1 MIDYQSILNPV
12 ARDMKPS
19 GIRKFFEIAATR
31 KDCISLGVGEPDFIT
46 PRAFSQAAIDSIL
59 EGKTQYTANAGLM
72 ELRKAIGKYLDG
84 FIGVSY
90 DPASEIIITVGA
102 SEALDAA
109 FRAVCA
115 PGDEVLIP
123 EPCFVCYAPLVSLT
137 GATPVSVKC
146 YIEDEFKLNVE
157 EIEKAITPR
166 TKAILV
172 AFPNNPTGAVMEKS
186 DLEKLAPVILKNN
199 LVVFSDEIYGELV
212 YNGVKFCSIASLEGM
227 RERTIVISGFSKA
240 FAMTG
245 WRLGYICAPKPII
258 DVVYKIHQYGIMCA
272 PTAAQYAALA
282 ALNASFEDGF
292 AEVAEM
298 REKYDERRRYL
309 VDRLNAM
316 GLTCFEPRG
325 AFYAFPS
332 KPRTSPSSPA
342 ERSATAARTSSAS
355 PMPIPSKPSSAPS
368 TSSRNSST
376 SARSDLFAR
385 LNPTLRQTTPQKR
398 PAPAGRFCNDLPF
411 IIPASARFC
420 RRSF

>member
-1 MIDYQSILNPV
+1 MIDYAKILNPV

-72 ELRKAIGKYLDG
+72 ELRKAISKYLDG
-84 FIGVSY
+84 FIGVHY

-146 YIEDEFKLNVE
+146 FIEDEFKLNVD
-157 EIEKAITPR
+157 EIKKAITPR

-186 DLEKLAPVILKNN
+186 DLEKLAPVILEND

-325 AFYAFPS
+325 AFYAFPCVKS
-332 KPRTSPSSPA
+332 TGMDGEEFAYALLEAKNVAVVPGGAFGDSGKDFIRISYAYSVEA
-342 ERSATAARTSSAS
+342 IKRALDLIEEFLNER
-355 PMPIPSKPSSAPS
+355 K
-368 TSSRNSST
+368 
-376 SARSDLFAR
+376 
-385 LNPTLRQTTPQKR
+385 K
-398 PAPAGRFCNDLPF
+398 
-411 IIPASARFC
+411 
-420 RRSF
+420 